1 MAQEGRDRGRE
12 LTGNI
17 VMINAR
23 GTRSVWSCRSAWC
36 KNRISKKLKKKLGF
50 SSFPRD
56 KSWQIQLLPSTD
68 TSSGDPNKIAT
79 LKKTKNISSSW
90 KFTMTRGLPPPPN
103 KKQFWKAFL
112 FQKTSSQWDPWSFER
127 SHAIVAP
134 SERHQSSAGDYMVL
148 QSQTVAPRNNY
159 LIATWGEGI
168 KGCSMSSGACCKAI
182 PGEKSQ
188 PRTQCA
194 TQTRHILLESSR

>member
-90 KFTMTRGLPPPPN
+90 KFTMTRGLPPPQQETILKSIPFSEN
-103 KKQFWKAFL
+103 KLTMRPLEFRAV
-112 FQKTSSQWDPWSFER
+112 SCYCS
-127 SHAIVAP
+127 AIRAP
-134 SERHQSSAGDYMVL
+134 SEQR
-148 QSQTVAPRNNY
+148 
-159 LIATWGEGI
+159 WGLHGFAVSN
-168 KGCSMSSGACCKAI
+168 GCS
-182 PGEKSQ
+182 EKQLSDCDL
-188 PRTQCA
+188 R
-194 TQTRHILLESSR
+194 RRDKRVFNLLRGLL